1 MKAAGKDPHL
11 YHPLTQRAL
20 LAHGVLVFEGMVGK
34 LCRMVR
40 GRVAIAG
47 RPVESDCAVS

>member
-1 MKAAGKDPHL
+1 MEASGKDPHL
-11 YHPLTQRAL
+11 SHSLTEGAL

-34 LCRMVR
+34 LCRMMR

-47 RPVESDCAVS
+47 RPVESDRAVS